1 MRENMKKPPKKP
13 SADVHVRIPRDVADR
28 IEARAKTADRP
39 FNWQVVHMLR
49 KQLDVSKED
58 TKT

>member
-1 MRENMKKPPKKP
+1 MKKPPKKP

-49 KQLDVSKED
+49 KQLDVSEED
-58 TKT
+58 AKT